1 MSRIGS
7 VLALAVAS
15 VAVAQPP
22 TRLDQ
27 LGAVVKSQPDFYG
40 AIAGPVET
48 VKIAWTLSAPTV
60 ELGGSAVDSAQAQ
73 ESCRQVGCTARFL
86 AMTVR

>member
-48 VKIAWTLSAPTV
+48 V
-60 ELGGSAVDSAQAQ
+60 
-73 ESCRQVGCTARFL
+73 
-86 AMTVR
+86 